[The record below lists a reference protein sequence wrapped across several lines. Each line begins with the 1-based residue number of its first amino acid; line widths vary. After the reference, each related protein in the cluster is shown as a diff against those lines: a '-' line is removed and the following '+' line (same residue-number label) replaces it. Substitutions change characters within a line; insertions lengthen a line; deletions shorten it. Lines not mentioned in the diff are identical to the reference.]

1 MVAGEATP
9 FIKTGGLADV
19 LGALPAALR
28 ERGEEV
34 AVVLPW
40 YRDSVVEDSRLVL
53 EQFPVWLGKTSYPV
67 RVHVSVVRGVPYYL
81 VECPPLLD
89 RDGVY
94 VTEEG
99 DFADNHVRYA
109 VLSRA
114 ALAVARWVFRP
125 EILHCHDWQA
135 GLVPVYLRNPLGGR
149 PGLPGR
155 QGSAH
160 ASTTSATRDCSPP
173 RRLAR
178 WGWTRRVFHY
188 RRARILRQGECAEG
202 GNRLQRR
209 ADHRQPG
216 LRARDPDARVRARDG
231 WPAGLPQRRSHGHS
245 QRRRLLRVEPRN
257 GPSHRGELLQPAVG
271 GQTGV
276 QARTAR
282 GIRPASGGPRPAP
295 GRDGF
300 PAGQPRR
307 GST

>member
-28 ERGEEV
+28 ERGEDV

-81 VECPPLLD
+81 VECPPLFD

-99 DFADNHVRYA
+99 DFADNHVRFA

-114 ALAVARWVFRP
+114 ALTVARWVFRP
-125 EILHCHDWQA
+125 DILHCHDWQA
-135 GLVPVYLRNPLGGR
+135 GLVPVYLRNYLAGDPLFLGVKVLLTIHNLGYQ
-149 PGLPGR
+149 GLFPA
-155 QGSAH
+155 SALGQMGLD
-160 ASTTSATRDCSPP
+160 TS
-173 RRLAR
+173 
-178 WGWTRRVFHY
+178 VFHY
-188 RRARILRQGECAEG
+188 RRARVFRQGECAEG
-202 GNRLQRR
+202 RNRLQRR
-209 ADHRQPG
+209 PEHRQPG
-216 LRARDPDARVRARDG
+216 LRARDPDARVRARHG

-245 QRRRLLRVEPRN
+245 QWRGLLRVEPRN
-257 GPSHRGELLQPAVG
+257 GPSHRGELLQPAVWRANWRASATCSRSSDFLRRPS
-271 GQTGV
+271 TGPWS
-276 QARTAR
+276 
-282 GIRPASGGPRPAP
+282 GWYPAWRA
-295 GRDGF
+295 
-300 PAGQPRR
+300 RR